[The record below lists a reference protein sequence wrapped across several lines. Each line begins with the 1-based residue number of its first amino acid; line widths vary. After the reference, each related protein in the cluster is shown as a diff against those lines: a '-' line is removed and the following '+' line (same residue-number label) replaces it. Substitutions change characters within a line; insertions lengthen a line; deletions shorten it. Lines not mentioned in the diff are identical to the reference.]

1 MQVHIFF
8 AHIVGIGVLSV
19 IAHLSGIEN
28 IDAYFSSICK
38 EIQDLDYKIAESLHF
53 MEDGYTIFP
62 NIREYNAKV
71 KNVTQHLDGYYD
83 VFAKYENLVLERG
96 PKRWFPVHFVE
107 DVAQERFNWTFK
119 DFQTLK
125 DLFKNSQNIFLN
137 IKTKCKK
144 WRAVNDRP
152 INIWPS

>member
-1 MQVHIFF
+1 MRVYI
-8 AHIVGIGVLSV
+8 ASIVSLGMVGV
-19 IAHLSGIEN
+19 IAKLTGIEN
-28 IDAYFSSICK
+28 VSAYFSTICR
-38 EIQDLDYKIAESLHF
+38 EIQDLDYKIAEALHF
-53 MEDGYTIFP
+53 MEDGNTIFP

-71 KNVTQHLDGYYD
+71 KNVTQYVDGHYD

-96 PKRWFPVHFVE
+96 PKRWFPVHFIE
-107 DVAQERFNWTFK
+107 DLAEERFNWTFK

-144 WRAVNDRP
+144 WRDRDNKL
-152 INIWPS
+152 INIWKN